1 MGFRFRS
8 RMPGA
13 PFAAEGLKKPH
24 LRIFPNQR
32 TPGAPSFALFAKG
45 GIPRISIPTVAY
57 PTLCKVRK
65 GWATRPALISSCTY
79 GFTLSGV
86 AFAVG
91 IRTLSSSAT
100 VGAICRISIKPR
112 SR

>member
-57 PTLCKVRK
+57 PTLCKKRK
-65 GWATRPALISSCTY
+65 GWATRPVLIGSCTY

-86 AFAVG
+86 GVAVG